1 MSFLLSDFGFTLSL
15 FVDLLPESTQ
25 LEVREL
31 FRRYGLIRVDAAD
44 QTLMDLRKP
53 TTSPLLQ

>member
-53 TTSPLLQ
+53 MQ